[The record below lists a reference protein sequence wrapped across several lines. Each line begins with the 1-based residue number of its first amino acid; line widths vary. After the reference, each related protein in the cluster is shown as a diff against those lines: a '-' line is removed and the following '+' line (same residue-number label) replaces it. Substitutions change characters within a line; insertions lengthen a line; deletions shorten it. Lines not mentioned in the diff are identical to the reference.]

1 MQPTSTSRISGL
13 SKFADKP
20 CALYASL
27 FWRLS
32 LFQDLSC
39 SLDFTE
45 GHGKNPRFLI
55 VDVHFFP
62 SMALIWLKETWYPGG
77 KPPQKK
83 KASSFGFGGRPS
95 GSGRPSRSQPG
106 HVGDPFRMARWKLA
120 GNTSSL
126 LKMAENC
133 GNLRD
138 QQTRSVAPAGSIE
151 NSVLLTLGVGRSSQ
165 SLVPNAL
172 LRLQGKSSNHQS
184 NRANLM
190 PTMELR
196 WSHCNEKKPPNL
208 AVSESPHG
216 IRLQWHL
223 SSPNSESISPLKS
236 KKCAL
241 IWWELQKATL
251 HKYSS

>member
-13 SKFADKP
+13 SKFSDKP

-39 SLDFTE
+39 SLDFT

-77 KPPQKK
+77 KPQKK
-83 KASSFGFGGRPS
+83 KPAPSAS
-95 GSGRPSRSQPG
+95 
-106 HVGDPFRMARWKLA
+106 AEANLA
-120 GNTSSL
+120 TSEIHSEWQGESWLGILRDTSSL

-138 QQTRSVAPAGSIE
+138 QQTRSLAPAGSIE

-190 PTMELR
+190 PAMEHR
-196 WSHCNEKKPPNL
+196 
-208 AVSESPHG
+208 
-216 IRLQWHL
+216 
-223 SSPNSESISPLKS
+223 
-236 KKCAL
+236 
-241 IWWELQKATL
+241 
-251 HKYSS
+251 

>member
-77 KPPQKK
+77 KPPKK
-83 KASSFGFGGRPS
+83 RKQAPSASAEGPLAAVGRP
-95 GSGRPSRSQPG
+95 
-106 HVGDPFRMARWKLA
+106 
-120 GNTSSL
+120 
-126 LKMAENC
+126 E
-133 GNLRD
+133 
-138 QQTRSVAPAGSIE
+138 
-151 NSVLLTLGVGRSSQ
+151 
-165 SLVPNAL
+165 
-172 LRLQGKSSNHQS
+172 
-184 NRANLM
+184 ANLA
-190 PTMELR
+190 TSEIHSEWQGESWLGILR
-196 WSHCNEKKPPNL
+196 
-208 AVSESPHG
+208 AF
-216 IRLQWHL
+216 
-223 SSPNSESISPLKS
+223 
-236 KKCAL
+236 
-241 IWWELQKATL
+241 
-251 HKYSS
+251 

>member
-77 KPPQKK
+77 KPPKK
-83 KASSFGFGGRPS
+83 KES
-95 GSGRPSRSQPG
+95 
-106 HVGDPFRMARWKLA
+106 K
-120 GNTSSL
+120 
-126 LKMAENC
+126 
-133 GNLRD
+133 
-138 QQTRSVAPAGSIE
+138 
-151 NSVLLTLGVGRSSQ
+151 
-165 SLVPNAL
+165 L
-172 LRLQGKSSNHQS
+172 LRLRRKALWQRAAVQKPTWPRRRSIPNGKVKAGWEYFEPSENGGKLWKSTGSTNS
-184 NRANLM
+184 FSGTRWKYRKLRAADLGSWKEQ
-190 PTMELR
+190 P
-196 WSHCNEKKPPNL
+196 
-208 AVSESPHG
+208 
-216 IRLQWHL
+216 
-223 SSPNSESISPLKS
+223 KS
-236 KKCAL
+236 GSKRTSKTARE
-241 IWWELQKATL
+241 II
-251 HKYSS
+251 

>member
-13 SKFADKP
+13 SKFSDKP

-77 KPPQKK
+77 KPQKK
-83 KASSFGFGGRPS
+83 KPAPSASAEGPLAAVGRPE
-95 GSGRPSRSQPG
+95 
-106 HVGDPFRMARWKLA
+106 ANLA
-120 GNTSSL
+120 TSEIHSEWQGESWLGILRDTSSL

-138 QQTRSVAPAGSIE
+138 QQTRSLAPAGSIE

-190 PTMELR
+190 PTMEHR
-196 WSHCNEKKPPNL
+196 
-208 AVSESPHG
+208 
-216 IRLQWHL
+216 
-223 SSPNSESISPLKS
+223 
-236 KKCAL
+236 
-241 IWWELQKATL
+241 
-251 HKYSS
+251 